1 MWRINVRTCLNTVVL
16 VSKERYFD
24 QRQDRELKN
33 IKEIVQG
40 SAKAADV
47 SRSTVNRQGNNGSC
61 LQ

>member
-1 MWRINVRTCLNTVVL
+1 VL